1 MVEICLSIFHLT
13 FIEQLNIFIT
23 KSADCATKWEK
34 SIPKLT
40 YI

>member
-1 MVEICLSIFHLT
+1 MVEICLSIFQLT
-13 FIEQLNIFIT
+13 FIEQLNIFVT
-23 KSADCATKWEK
+23 KFADCATKWEK